1 MKCRRLTTSPGRL
14 FRSLKGVSRVFV
26 STFSKT
32 TSSSDLF
39 FTLCKEEKKKYW
51 KNNLLWCAPEVHF
64 YNNVLNY
71 K

>member
-39 FTLCKEEKKKYW
+39 FTLCKEEKKNTGKTIYYGVFLKYIFIIM
-51 KNNLLWCAPEVHF
+51 C
-64 YNNVLNY
+64 
-71 K
+71 